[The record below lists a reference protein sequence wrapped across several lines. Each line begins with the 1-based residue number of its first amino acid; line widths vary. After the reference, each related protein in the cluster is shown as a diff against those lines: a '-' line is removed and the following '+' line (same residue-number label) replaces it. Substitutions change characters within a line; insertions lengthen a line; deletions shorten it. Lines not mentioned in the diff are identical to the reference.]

1 MNIGNEIKKLAID
14 NCITLTNLAENISEA
29 KGKPY
34 SVQNLSSKL
43 KKGTINANE
52 IGRAFLAWETPW
64 TEEPGGKQSMRLQRA
79 GHD

>member
-14 NCITLTNLAENISEA
+14 NCVTLTTLAKYISES
-29 KGKPY
+29 KGKDY

-52 IGRAFLAWETPW
+52 ISIIAEKLGYNIVFI
-64 TEEPGGKQSMRLQRA
+64 KK
-79 GHD
+79 DK

>member
-14 NCITLTNLAENISEA
+14 NCITLTTLAKYISET
-29 KGKPY
+29 KCKNY

-52 IGRAFLAWETPW
+52 IAIICDKLGYDIIFS
-64 TEEPGGKQSMRLQRA
+64 KK
-79 GHD
+79 

>member
-14 NCITLTNLAENISEA
+14 NCITLTNLAENISEV

-52 IGRAFLAWETPW
+52 IAIICDKLGYDIIFS
-64 TEEPGGKQSMRLQRA
+64 KK
-79 GHD
+79 

>member
-14 NCITLTNLAENISEA
+14 NCITLTTLAKYISEA
-29 KGKPY
+29 KGKDY

-52 IGRAFLAWETPW
+52 IAIICDNLGYDIVFS
-64 TEEPGGKQSMRLQRA
+64 KK
-79 GHD
+79 

>member
-14 NCITLTNLAENISEA
+14 NCVTLTTLAEYISEQ

-52 IGRAFLAWETPW
+52 IAIIAKNLGYEILFV
-64 TEEPGGKQSMRLQRA
+64 KK
-79 GHD
+79 